1 MSKATL
7 GLIAAASAATG
18 AAATAIYYTTANNQK
33 PVPPSL
39 PTARGIPATP
49 GSGIPPLIGVTNASV
64 KAAQLQKPVDPSGLF
79 QYGFPGPVN
88 DLATRAALVSS
99 FDRRTRNPIW
109 VAEHI
114 TPESV
119 AAKEGDRNRSKF
131 VEDRDG
137 MSHYSWCVWGGAGL
151 IEWEISSGKV

>member
-1 MSKATL
+1 MSKVTL

-18 AAATAIYYTTANNQK
+18 AAATAIYYTTANQK
-33 PVPPSL
+33 HVPPAI
-39 PTARGIPATP
+39 PTTRGIPVTP
-49 GSGIPPLIGVTNASV
+49 GSGIPPLIGATNASV
-64 KAAQLQKPVDPSGLF
+64 KAAQLQKQVDPSGLF

-88 DLATRAALVSS
+88 DLATRTALVSA

-119 AAKEGDRNRSKF
+119 AAKEGDRSRSKF

-137 MSHYSWCVWGGAGL
+137 MLHYSGGGGVGVGARTNKM
-151 IEWEISSGKV
+151 EY

>member
-33 PVPPSL
+33 SVPPTI
-39 PTARGIPATP
+39 PTRGIPAAS
-49 GSGIPPLIGVTNASV
+49 GSGIPLLLGVTNASV

-88 DLATRAALVSS
+88 DLATRTALVSS

-119 AAKEGDRNRSKF
+119 AAREGDRNRSKF

-137 MSHYSWCVWGGAGL
+137 MSHYALGGAGL
-151 IEWEISSGKV
+151 IKWEISSGKV

>member
-1 MSKATL
+1 MSKVTL

-18 AAATAIYYTTANNQK
+18 AAATAIYYTTANQK
-33 PVPPSL
+33 HVPPAI
-39 PTARGIPATP
+39 PTTTR
-49 GSGIPPLIGVTNASV
+49 GIPPLTGITNASV
-64 KAAQLQKPVDPSGLF
+64 KAAQLQKQVDPSGLF

-88 DLATRAALVSS
+88 DLATRTALVSA

-119 AAKEGDRNRSKF
+119 AAKEGDRHRSKF
-131 VEDRDG
+131 VEDHDG
-137 MSHYSWCVWGGAGL
+137 MLHYSGGMWAL
-151 IEWEISSGKV
+151 VPD